1 MNTRFNIF
9 FKLGAASM
17 LIGTVLGARYGH
29 VGQLDDERA
38 AQFQKAQLYNITNC
52 IKCRIQLWDF
62 SHVH

>member
-1 MNTRFNIF
+1 
-9 FKLGAASM
+9 M